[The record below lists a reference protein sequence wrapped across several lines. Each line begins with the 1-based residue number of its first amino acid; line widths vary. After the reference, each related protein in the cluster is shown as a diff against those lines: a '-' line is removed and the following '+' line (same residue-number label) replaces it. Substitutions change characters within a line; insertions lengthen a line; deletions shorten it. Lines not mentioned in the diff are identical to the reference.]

1 MLRSG
6 QTRQAEYRGALN
18 QQLRF
23 LSQYLQTLSD
33 QLSLRSQQAQPRY
46 RAEVALCGN
55 RHMEDNGDRCLSFAG
70 TVCRYFV
77 VLCDGMGTGIGAVD
91 ESRTAAG
98 LLKQLLCAGY
108 PTEHA
113 LSTLNSLCALRDRA
127 GAVTVDLTELHLDT
141 GRALVY
147 KWGAAPSWLITG
159 RGSEKIGTVV
169 PPPGLSVTETPEE
182 ALRLS
187 LRGGEVLAML
197 SDGVGGE
204 DALRCQVADGNEPLA
219 ELAKRVLESRV
230 MPGADDATVALIR
243 LHSLA

>member
-1 MLRSG
+1 MEGNECKDQGSSDRSIDLATVVSG
-6 QTRQAEYRGALN
+6 TIDYYLPEGTCVFGDDVIRKNKVSSVGVDYDNNAITVATVQAIAK
-18 QQLRF
+18 
-23 LSQYLQTLSD
+23 
-33 QLSLRSQQAQPRY
+33 P
-46 RAEVALCGN
+46 
-55 RHMEDNGDRCLSFAG
+55 EDA
-70 TVCRYFV
+70 FV
-77 VLCDGMGTGIGAVD
+77 LTKGEEKI
-91 ESRTAAG
+91 
-98 LLKQLLCAGY
+98 
-108 PTEHA
+108 P
-113 LSTLNSLCALRDRA
+113 
-127 GAVTVDLTELHLDT
+127 VTVTSVGSKYSLTLPEGKTLDLAELHLDT

-169 PPPGLSVTETPEE
+169 PPPGLSVTEDPEE

-230 MPGADDATVALIR
+230 LPGADDATVALIR